1 MSASTTNSGGWR
13 LETIVVG
20 YDGTSHAELAL
31 GRAIDLARAFGSHVV
46 VADVAV
52 PVDQLPATPGAF
64 GYEPFCGVT
73 PEGDAWSNE
82 VLWQQHRSSIE
93 ELFAKSGVRHE
104 FAGVVGEP
112 VAEIVDVAKR
122 RNAALIVVGTRE
134 PSFLERLVGG
144 SISQGIARHARCDV
158 LVVHPPGDETS

>member
-1 MSASTTNSGGWR
+1 
-13 LETIVVG
+13 
-20 YDGTSHAELAL
+20 
-31 GRAIDLARAFGSHVV
+31 
-46 VADVAV
+46 
-52 PVDQLPATPGAF
+52 
-64 GYEPFCGVT
+64 
-73 PEGDAWSNE
+73 